1 MQPGRRGGGVR
12 SWAHA
17 VRRVGVVVCW
27 ATVLVVSSGSAQDD
41 NPRLRW
47 EHFYRQRAYPFAVVP
62 PQVME
67 RARRDLLATWPNL
80 FAPAP
85 AMRATPWQELG
96 PERIFDNIVST
107 GRLTAIAV
115 HPNDPNT
122 IYVGGAQGGV
132 WKTVKGGTTWVPLTD
147 QECSLAMGS
156 IAIDLPDDFR
166 RGNNIQGRHRSLH
179 RGFGDEHDGP
189 GGE

>member
-1 MQPGRRGGGVR
+1 MQPGRRDGDMR
-12 SWAHA
+12 TWAQA
-17 VRRVGVVVCW
+17 VRRVGVVVLW
-27 ATVLVVSSGSAQDD
+27 ATVLGVSSGSAQDD

-132 WKTVKGGTTWVPLTD
+132 WKTVNGGTTWVPLTD

>member
-1 MQPGRRGGGVR
+1 MQPGRRGGDVR

-27 ATVLVVSSGSAQDD
+27 ATVLVVSSVSAQDD

-67 RARRDLLATWPNL
+67 QARRDLLATWPNP

-85 AMRATPWQELG
+85 AMSATPWQQLG
-96 PERIFDNIVST
+96 PERIPANLTST

-132 WKTVKGGTTWVPLTD
+132 WKTVNGGTTWVPLTD